1 MNDKTIIE
9 FGFVSLV
16 SRKVCNNLLE
26 ASDDTQPHPVIVHDD
41 DATDDN
47 EESSLNLTITN
58 LLSRSCK
65 LVRM

>member
-16 SRKVCNNLLE
+16 SRKMCNNLLE

>member
-1 MNDKTIIE
+1 MNNKTIIE

-16 SRKVCNNLLE
+16 SRNVCNNLLE
-26 ASDDTQPHPVIVHDD
+26 ASDATQPHPVIVHDD

-47 EESSLNLTITN
+47 EESPLNLTITN

-65 LVRM
+65 LVRI

>member
-16 SRKVCNNLLE
+16 SRQVCNNLLE
-26 ASDDTQPHPVIVHDD
+26 ASDDTQPHPVIFHDD

-47 EESSLNLTITN
+47 EESPLNLTITN
-58 LLSRSCK
+58 LLSRSCE
-65 LVRM
+65 LVRI

>member
-16 SRKVCNNLLE
+16 SRRVCNSLLE

-47 EESSLNLTITN
+47 EESPLNLTYAFIVT
-58 LLSRSCK
+58 
-65 LVRM
+65 